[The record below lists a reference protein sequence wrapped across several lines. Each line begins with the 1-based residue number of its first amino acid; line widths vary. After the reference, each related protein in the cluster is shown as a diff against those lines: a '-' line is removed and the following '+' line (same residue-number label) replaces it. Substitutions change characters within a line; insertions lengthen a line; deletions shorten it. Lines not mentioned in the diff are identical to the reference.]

1 MVKENF
7 IFKFLY
13 KLCVLTISCLFCV
26 ALNAAEYPGEIHGI
40 WGTSPEYC
48 PGLEIDKKFAVMGTE
63 QTCEAVSVK
72 ASGDKFVIKEKC
84 SGEGGVATENTT
96 YQINADTLTRSYR
109 KFADQYQRCGAPKQ
123 AAIQPAAKDASAA
136 MTCTLVQGAAGV
148 TTFLDDKLKKSGNA
162 IRDFDDYVFK
172 ADKKIKVNKTDVLV
186 GKLIRSDG
194 SVSKPKSYV
203 FAEEWICK

>member
-1 MVKENF
+1 MVKENYMST
-7 IFKFLY
+7 FLH
-13 KLCVLTISCLFCV
+13 KLCVLSLGGLFCV
-26 ALNAAEYPGEIHGI
+26 ALNAAEYPAEIQGK

-96 YQINADTLTRSYR
+96 YQINADSLTRSYR
-109 KFADQYQRCGAPKQ
+109 KFSDKYQRCGAPKQ
-123 AAIQPAAKDASAA
+123 AAAQPVTKDAAAA
-136 MTCTLVQGAAGV
+136 MTCTLVPGAAGV

-162 IRDFDDYVFK
+162 IRDFDGYVFK

-194 SVSKPKSYV
+194 SVSEPKSYV
-203 FAEEWICK
+203 FAEEWVCK